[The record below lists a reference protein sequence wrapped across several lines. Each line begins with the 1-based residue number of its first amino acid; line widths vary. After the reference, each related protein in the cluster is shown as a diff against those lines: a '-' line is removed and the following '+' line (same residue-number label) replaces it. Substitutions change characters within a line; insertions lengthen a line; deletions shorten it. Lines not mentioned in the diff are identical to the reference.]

1 VRELAQLLLPS
12 ARWDDTAG
20 FAEARPAVLR
30 AVKSGVGGF
39 VVEGGTR
46 DAIRALTAEIREHAD
61 TALILAVDPLALAS
75 TLWCEPPIPLL
86 PAAAILS
93 LRDPIA
99 VRHVAR
105 AVAREVLR
113 AGCNAVLAPSCD
125 VPRLAQSDG
134 FGQDATEVADACAEW
149 IDAAQAEGVLCI
161 AGSFPGA
168 GASEQGTTGYPAV
181 RATDEVL
188 YTIDLVPFRAAID
201 SGVAALRLADAT
213 YAALDGSGA
222 PASLSRPIATRLLRD
237 QLGFDG
243 LVAADASALARL
255 SGARVS
261 APELVAAGVD
271 LVMRPP
277 NVDVELRALLDALEA
292 GRLDR
297 ERAHESAQR
306 RRVRAE
312 LAGRTDVPPN
322 DPDWLAEAAERAIAV
337 VRGRSVRLSAPVE
350 VGAVSAPGDGA
361 RLVTAFAG
369 GLGDAGKDASSVRH
383 VAAPTD
389 VVRTPLAVLLA
400 ARADGRGAPAVD
412 RRDEAHAAGLC
423 AEARRL
429 GRDAVVIWCG
439 HPATAP
445 QITDANLVIACW
457 SASAGMVRAAGRWLV
472 RRT

>member
-12 ARWDDTAG
+12 ARWDDTNA
-20 FAEARPAVLR
+20 FAAARSAALR
-30 AVKSGVGGF
+30 AVRSGVGGF
-39 VVEGGTR
+39 VIDAGTR
-46 DAIRALTAEIREHAD
+46 DAVRALAAETREHAD
-61 TALILAVDPLALAS
+61 TALILAVDPLALSS
-75 TLWCEPPIPLL
+75 TLWCEPAFPLL
-86 PAAAILS
+86 PPAAILS

-99 VRHVAR
+99 VRQVAR

-125 VPRLAQSDG
+125 VARLARSDA
-134 FGQDATEVADACAEW
+134 FGQDATQVADACAEW
-149 IDAAQAEGVLCI
+149 IDAAQAEGVVCI

-181 RATDEVL
+181 RATDDVL
-188 YTIDLVPFRAAID
+188 YTVDLVPFRAAID

-222 PASLSRPIATRLLRD
+222 PASLSRPVATRLLRE

-243 LVAADASALARL
+243 LVTADASALATL

-261 APELVAAGVD
+261 APELVAVGVD
-271 LVMRPP
+271 LVMRPA

-312 LAGRTDVPPN
+312 LAGRTPVPPN
-322 DPDWLAEAAERAIAV
+322 DHDWLGEAAERAIAV

-350 VGAVSAPGDGA
+350 VGVGSAPGDGA
-361 RLVTAFAG
+361 RLVTALAG
-369 GLGDAGKDASSVRH
+369 GLGDAGEDASGVRL
-383 VAAPTD
+383 VTAPTG
-389 VVRTPLAVLLA
+389 VVRTPLLVLLA
-400 ARADGRGAPAVD
+400 ARGNGRGAAPLD

-429 GRDAVVIWCG
+429 GREAVVIWCG

-445 QITDANLVIACW
+445 TVPDASLVIACW